1 MSALRDLPISRKFGF
16 SFAAVCL
23 LTAALGLATVFGF
36 YKVNAA
42 TDDIVNNSM
51 VALRALG
58 DMRFYAATI
67 RRTEGYAELCT
78 TNDCVQHYTVKRQA
92 SIAAYNQGMNIYAP
106 TISYPGEKELHETMV
121 QSMTKYIGIGDQAMS
136 LVSAGKK
143 EDAAALLV
151 APDTQHTYDALAA
164 AISSDVDLN
173 NKMGIQDGND
183 SIKMGHTLLVWICI
197 LVAVTVALCA
207 IIGVVLTRLVVPPL
221 LASIAVLEKMAS
233 KDLTGEVESVGNDEI
248 GRLSTAINVSIGSM
262 RDVLLS
268 LTRGAETLSA
278 ASEEM
283 SQHAEGARNNT
294 QAQSSKTNQIAAAA
308 QEMTSTI
315 GEISQNAEQAA
326 AASRSSAEMATQ
338 GGVVMQ
344 ATAATMERISEATN
358 SVAEKMDSLSRR
370 SEEIGKVVSVIQE
383 ISGQTNLLALN
394 AAIEAARAGEH
405 GRGFAVVAGEVR
417 RLAERTKGATE
428 EIAGTIR
435 SIQDETRETLEVMS
449 HSRGA
454 VESGMSETSNAR
466 TSLEMIITSSKEVE
480 HQIHMIATAATEQTA
495 ASREISESAS
505 SISDLATESAHA
517 AEDAALA
524 SKNLSELAND
534 LDGIIRQFRIDDES
548 QQGGRLKGAPG
559 KRASASS
566 LGRAY

>member
-283 SQHAEGARNNT
+283 SQHAEEPATTRRRNPARRT
-294 QAQSSKTNQIAAAA
+294 RLRQ
-308 QEMTSTI
+308 
-315 GEISQNAEQAA
+315 
-326 AASRSSAEMATQ
+326 
-338 GGVVMQ
+338 
-344 ATAATMERISEATN
+344 
-358 SVAEKMDSLSRR
+358 RR
-370 SEEIGKVVSVIQE
+370 
-383 ISGQTNLLALN
+383 
-394 AAIEAARAGEH
+394 
-405 GRGFAVVAGEVR
+405 R
-417 RLAERTKGATE
+417 R
-428 EIAGTIR
+428 
-435 SIQDETRETLEVMS
+435 
-449 HSRGA
+449 
-454 VESGMSETSNAR
+454 
-466 TSLEMIITSSKEVE
+466 
-480 HQIHMIATAATEQTA
+480 
-495 ASREISESAS
+495 
-505 SISDLATESAHA
+505 
-517 AEDAALA
+517 
-524 SKNLSELAND
+524 
-534 LDGIIRQFRIDDES
+534 
-548 QQGGRLKGAPG
+548 
-559 KRASASS
+559 
-566 LGRAY
+566 

>member
-36 YKVNAA
+36 MKVNSA
-42 TDDIVNNSM
+42 TSDIVNNSM
-51 VALRALG
+51 LALRGLG
-58 DMRFYAATI
+58 DMRFYASTI
-67 RRTEGYAELCT
+67 RRTEGYAVLCDT
-78 TNDCVQHYTVKRQA
+78 SDCVQHYAEKRQA
-92 SIAAYNQGMNIYAP
+92 SIAAYNAGMDVYAP

-121 QSMTKYIGIGDQAMS
+121 ESMTKYIGIGDQAMS

-143 EDAAALLV
+143 EEASSLLV
-151 APDTQHTYDALAA
+151 APDSQHTYDALAA
-164 AISSDVDLN
+164 AIAADVDLN

-183 SIKMGHTLLVWICI
+183 SIKMGHTLLLWTCV
-197 LVAVTVALCA
+197 LVAFTVALCA
-207 IIGVVLTRLVVPPL
+207 IIGFTLTRLVVPPL
-221 LASIAVLEKMAS
+221 LSAIAVLEKMAS
-233 KDLTGEVESVGNDEI
+233 KDLTGEVETVGNDEI
-248 GRLSTAINVSIGSM
+248 GRLSAAINVSIASM
-262 RDVLLS
+262 REVLLS
-268 LTRGAETLSA
+268 LTRGAETLSS

-283 SQHAEGARNNT
+283 SQHALGTRNNT

-308 QEMTSTI
+308 QEMTATI

-344 ATAATMERISEATN
+344 ATAITMERIATATN
-358 SVAEKMDSLSRR
+358 SVAEKMDSLSHR

-454 VESGMSETSNAR
+454 VESGMSETANAR
-466 TSLEMIITSSKEVE
+466 NSLEMIITSSKEVE

-505 SISDLATESAHA
+505 SISELASESANA
-517 AEDAALA
+517 AEDAASA
-524 SKNLSELAND
+524 SKNLSELAHD
-534 LDGIIRQFRIDDES
+534 LDGIIRQFRIGDEA
-548 QQGGRLKGAPG
+548 QQGGRLKGAP
-559 KRASASS
+559 RASSS
-566 LGRAY
+566 TPALRRAY